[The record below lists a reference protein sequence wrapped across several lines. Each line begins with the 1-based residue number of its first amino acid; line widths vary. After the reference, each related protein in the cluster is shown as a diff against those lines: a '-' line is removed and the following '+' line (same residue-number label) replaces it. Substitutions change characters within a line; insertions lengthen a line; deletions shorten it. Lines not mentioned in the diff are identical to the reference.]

1 MDATTAPHRI
11 PPQMPLY
18 GETNHIF
25 ELMQNMLEQLLIH
38 QPRDPITFMIDHL
51 QRNNDDVPRII
62 ILGPP
67 ASGKT
72 TIAMWLR
79 KHLNSSHL
87 TMENL
92 IAKEY
97 SPLAAAARKHYQ
109 VTKAVPSTL
118 LIGLMEERLGE
129 EDCVQ
134 RGWILDGIPETREQ
148 VLAIQT
154 HGIVPR
160 HVIVLSAP
168 DTVLIERNLGK
179 RVDPQ
184 TGEIYHTTFDWP
196 PVAEVQNRLVVPAGI
211 SEPETARNL
220 LEYHR
225 NIIRILPSYPK
236 ILKVISADQPCVDVF
251 YQALTYVQTNHRSN
265 APFTPRVLLCGPA
278 GSGKSLQAALLAQK
292 YRLVNVCCGQL
303 LKEAVAEN
311 SRFGQDIQPFFEKE
325 IAVPD
330 SIVAKVLGQR
340 LDEHD
345 CVQQGWVLHGFPRDL
360 DQAHLLDHLGQKPNR
375 VFFLNVPLDSVVERL
390 TLRRTDPVTGERY
403 HLMYKPPP
411 TMEIQA
417 RLLQHPK
424 DAEERVKF
432 KVDLFYRNSPELEKF
447 YKQAIAVNGDQD
459 PYTVFEHLESGIIHP
474 LPTKAL

>member
-92 IAKEY
+92 MAKEH

-109 VTKAVPSTL
+109 ATKSVPSTL
-118 LIGLMEERLGE
+118 FIRLMEERLSE

-154 HGIVPR
+154 RGIVPR

-196 PVAEVQNRLVVPAGI
+196 PVTEVQNRLVVPSGI

-265 APFTPRVLLCGPA
+265 APFTPRVLLCGPV

-292 YRLVNVCCGQL
+292 YSLVNVCCGQL
-303 LKEAVAEN
+303 LKEAVAEK
-311 SRFGQDIQPFFEKE
+311 SRFGQEIQPFFEKE

-375 VFFLNVPLDSVVERL
+375 PAAGLRVARAGTSVSCGRSGDRRRSRMQHCHVGPRRRPSAQAPGRSRL
-390 TLRRTDPVTGERY
+390 LPSPPSAGRRGCRADGVWAAAHREEGPRTLRFRAGLPANT
-403 HLMYKPPP
+403 
-411 TMEIQA
+411 A
-417 RLLQHPK
+417 LL
-424 DAEERVKF
+424 ATE
-432 KVDLFYRNSPELEKF
+432 
-447 YKQAIAVNGDQD
+447 
-459 PYTVFEHLESGIIHP
+459 
-474 LPTKAL
+474 